1 MKEIPKKTYMYDKLT
16 IPGVL
21 IECGFLSNSEEKKK
35 LITEEYQQKIAS
47 LIKDAIIE
55 YFN

>member
-1 MKEIPKKTYMYDKLT
+1 MYDKLT

-21 IECGFLSNSEEKKK
+21 IECGFLSNYEEKNK
-35 LITEEYQQKIAS
+35 LITEEYQQKLATI
-47 LIKDAIIE
+47 IKDALIK

>member
-1 MKEIPKKTYMYDKLT
+1 MYNKLT

-21 IECGFLSNSEEKKK
+21 IECGFLSNNEEKNK

>member
-1 MKEIPKKTYMYDKLT
+1 MYDKLT

-21 IECGFLSNSEEKKK
+21 IECGFLSNSEEKDK
-35 LITEEYQQKIAS
+35 LTTEEYQQKLAS
-47 LIKDAIIE
+47 LIKDALIK